1 MLLLVYTPQRDD
13 CVIGVITQRFAEEY
27 EVDINS
33 SYTGRLNVVA
43 FEGATK
49 RNHPYL
55 KPGDLVY
62 CRVLQTFPGMQA
74 DLTCIVS
81 GGPRSEWVNGSSLFG
96 QLSAGYVFKVSC
108 TQARKLLEPTCDI
121 LQTIGSQIPYEC
133 AIGVNGFVHVQQNDH
148 N

>member
-1 MLLLVYTPQRDD
+1 
-13 CVIGVITQRFAEEY
+13 
-27 EVDINS
+27 
-33 SYTGRLNVVA
+33 
-43 FEGATK
+43 
-49 RNHPYL
+49 
-55 KPGDLVY
+55 
-62 CRVLQTFPGMQA
+62 MQA

-108 TQARKLLEPTCDI
+108 TQARKWYFVPILTLRLLEPTCDI

>member
-1 MLLLVYTPQRDD
+1 MLLLLYTPHRDD

-55 KPGDLVY
+55 KVRIIFFSY
-62 CRVLQTFPGMQA
+62 
-74 DLTCIVS
+74 I
-81 GGPRSEWVNGSSLFG
+81 
-96 QLSAGYVFKVSC
+96 
-108 TQARKLLEPTCDI
+108 
-121 LQTIGSQIPYEC
+121 
-133 AIGVNGFVHVQQNDH
+133 
-148 N
+148 